1 MANANGIETR
11 VSTSQSCINRST
23 PFGCKTRLKR
33 LICISFNWSTR
44 DREREINNGRKDGW
58 RATSHVRAL
67 KSPALSR
74 FLFLFLHVGIRT
86 IPFKGIPSDDI
97 SRSAR
102 FNDCFLS
109 TRKRIFAW
117 RERRR
122 DSILTL
128 RFSWEEII
136 YRDRESENS
145 NVSSNFL
152 SNFLEKIQIYNNN
165 SKHFRYSFRFHSF
178 HRVSICYSAN
188 LLSLFSSRNR
198 ATILDVSRAGEQ
210 RGIVSSVQRYR
221 YSGAASS
228 SGVGRVLS
236 GGCVLSRGQIGP
248 QLTEAKQEAGKT

>member
-67 KSPALSR
+67 KSPALWR

-178 HRVSICYSAN
+178 HRVSICYSIKRPISSLSS
-188 LLSLFSSRNR
+188 LLEIEQLFSMYLEQVNSEVSCR
-198 ATILDVSRAGEQ
+198 VSRDIVIRGQRRRQGWGEF
-210 RGIVSSVQRYR
+210 
-221 YSGAASS
+221 
-228 SGVGRVLS
+228 
-236 GGCVLSRGQIGP
+236 SRGVACYLG
-248 QLTEAKQEAGKT
+248 ARSGRN